1 MRQEVYWRKM
11 ADKQQEENIMR
22 MRAEEEYKNKI
33 KKAYMNELSS
43 QLRVNEEMKRKEREL
58 AKQE

>member
-43 QLRVNEEMKRKEREL
+43 QLRVNEQMKRKEREL

>member
-43 QLRVNEEMKRKEREL
+43 QLRVNE
-58 AKQE
+58 